1 AGEAGGGM
9 RRIAEHG
16 ARLGRRRVG
25 VVMRTTQPGE
35 KRAPGPAVP
44 ILEGIEAITN
54 GTIRGRLQAVARV
67 FPDAVRV
74 EAGGRDSAAGTAAAR
89 ALLSLG
95 EAPSAIL
102 AQNDILAAGAVSAA
116 RGLGLEVPRDITITG
131 FDGIEVPWL
140 DVPLTTVKQPLRGR
154 GREAGR
160 LVGELLNGGSPAN
173 MTLPVSFRAGATA
186 APPRT
191 PRK

>member
-1 AGEAGGGM
+1 M
-9 RRIAEHG
+9 
-16 ARLGRRRVG
+16 
-25 VVMRTTQPGE
+25 
-35 KRAPGPAVP
+35 P